1 MANLKIGAGTTFNV
15 KIPLDKAVSEYY
27 NIFISMYTDDKKP
40 IRFSYV
46 EKTGFNKLNI
56 GNSASE
62 LIGVLTS
69 SQTSK
74 MRGCLLMAM
83 KAVDEISPA
92 ENIGNSIPTNVKDT
106 LGNNVEIFQ
115 SPLSESI

>member
-1 MANLKIGAGTTFNV
+1 MGTLKIGAGTTFNV
-15 KIPLDKAVSEYY
+15 TIPLDKAVSEYD
-27 NIFISMYTDDKKP
+27 NIFLSMYTDDKRP
-40 IRFSYV
+40 VRFSYV
-46 EKTGFNKLNI
+46 EKSGFNKLNV

-69 SQTSK
+69 AQTAK

-83 KAVDEISPA
+83 KAVDEISPN

-106 LGNNVEIFQ
+106 YGNNVEIVQ
-115 SPLSESI
+115 SPLNETT